1 MVLID
6 IGFEKRIESKA
17 LEAIEE
23 SAYFFIAGTID
34 IGGKRLAVGF
44 ESIAESKQRFEH
56 TRSRT
61 RSGYELEYGIALLA
75 VLVDSGIFGGFFFG

>member
-23 SAYFFIAGTID
+23 SAYFFITGTID

-44 ESIAESKQRFEH
+44 ESIAESKQGFEH

-61 RSGYELEYGIALLA
+61 RSRYELEYSIALLA
-75 VLVDSGIFGGFFFG
+75 VLVNSGILSGFFFG